1 MYILISE
8 QELSDIICICKPCQ
22 RTDFAHLILE
32 PACSLLVRPGEVHPA
47 AVALEA
53 LLVVVVVLVE
63 ALALCNRM
71 SGPFSP

>member
-8 QELSDIICICKPCQ
+8 QELSDIISVSHAKEQ
-22 RTDFAHLILE
+22 SFAHLILE

-53 LLVVVVVLVE
+53 LLVVVVVLVQ

-71 SGPFSP
+71 LGPFST